1 MGVMPPADRPIQ
13 QRDALSALPS
23 PMARAVAFCAI
34 LLGGLAGGLIGWA
47 FVSLQ
52 TSDDSDVAPAIGA
65 YVGAVAGAAGTAVI
79 SVLGLRA
86 MGEWRQL
93 GDRR

>member
-1 MGVMPPADRPIQ
+1 
-13 QRDALSALPS
+13 
-23 PMARAVAFCAI
+23 VAFVAI

-47 FVSLQ
+47 FIQLQ
-52 TSDDSDVAPAIGA
+52 CSGDCDVAAAVGA
-65 YVGAVAGAAGTAVI
+65 YVGATAAAAGTAVI

>member
-1 MGVMPPADRPIQ
+1 MAPSAPAPPRE
-13 QRDALSALPS
+13 ALSALPS
-23 PMARAVAFCAI
+23 PVARAVAFVAI

-47 FVSLQ
+47 FISLQ
-52 TSDDSDVAPAIGA
+52 TSSGSDLAAALGAFVGSVAA
-65 YVGAVAGAAGTAVI
+65 AAGTAVI

-93 GDRR
+93 GDRS

>member
-1 MGVMPPADRPIQ
+1 MDRPAG
-13 QRDALSALPS
+13 RPPSREALSALPS
-23 PMARAVAFCAI
+23 PAARAVAFAAI
-34 LLGGLAGGLIGWA
+34 LLGGLAGGLIGWS

-52 TSDDSDVAPAIGA
+52 SSGDSDVPAAIGA
-65 YVGAVAGAAGTAVI
+65 YIGAVAAAAGTAVI

-93 GDRR
+93 GDRT

>member
-1 MGVMPPADRPIQ
+1 VTQAAP
-13 QRDALSALPS
+13 LSALPS
-23 PMARAVAFCAI
+23 PIARAIAFVAI

-47 FVSLQ
+47 FV
-52 TSDDSDVAPAIGA
+52 AIQATGDYEVWAALGA
-65 YVGAVAGAAGTAVI
+65 YIGAVAGAGGTAVI